1 MTDAEARDEEY
12 RVAWIEHF
20 VASGEFERARELG
33 WDGEAE
39 TAVAETAVA
48 AGWGCSQLLPTMLR
62 PVSAA
67 QYCRTCSKT
76 LAKR

>member
-48 AGWGCSQLLPTMLR
+48 ETETAVAEAETTVTAPPIDPRKR
-62 PVSAA
+62 PFAPKETR
-67 QYCRTCSKT
+67 C
-76 LAKR
+76 